1 MDYIIHQLSSEV
13 GHKMQIK
20 TSIAQ
25 SAVDALK
32 WEVNFTPKPGLVD
45 ALSNGSHDDMDLNLF
60 LKSADSLLS
69 GFQQTAE
76 ASFDRDIDISL
87 REDIGA
93 IGRQTEADM
102 FQATNGVNT
111 HKGAIWTMSLLISA
125 ASALQTNDIGQILL
139 SAQSLANLPDK
150 YVPQTAKK
158 THGMVT
164 KKKYALS
171 GARGEAQN
179 GFPNIRKVL
188 SYTNDADD
196 LWMRRLMLLY
206 SNVNDTNIVYRSNLK
221 VLQTLQ
227 KISREI
233 LESNTSVIE
242 NSKFV
247 ELEKFVSEY
256 HISPGGCADLFAA
269 SYFLDNLSNVGE
281 E

>member
-1 MDYIIHQLSSEV
+1 MDYTTHQLSSEV
-13 GHKMQIK
+13 GHRMQIK

-32 WEVNFTPKPGLVD
+32 WEVDFTPKPGLVD
-45 ALSNGSHDDMDLNLF
+45 ALSNGSHEDMDLNLF
-60 LKSADSLLS
+60 LKSADSLLA
-69 GFQQTAE
+69 GFQRTAE
-76 ASFDRDIDISL
+76 VSLDRKIDVSL

-102 FQATNGVNT
+102 FKATSGVNT

-125 ASALQTNDIGQILL
+125 ASALQTNNIELIL
-139 SAQSLANLPDK
+139 SAAQKLANIPDQ
-150 YVPQTAKK
+150 YIPQTAKK

-188 SYTNDADD
+188 NYNRDVDD
-196 LWMRRLMLLY
+196 LWLRRLMVLY
-206 SNVNDTNIVYRSNLK
+206 SSVDDTNIVYRSNLE
-221 VLQTLQ
+221 VL
-227 KISREI
+227 EI
-233 LESNTSVIE
+233 LQRISKEILDSSTPVIE
-242 NSKFV
+242 SSKFI

-269 SYFLDNLSNVGE
+269 SYFLEKIGE
-281 E
+281 K

>member
-1 MDYIIHQLSSEV
+1 MDYTIHQPSSEA

-20 TSIAQ
+20 TSVAQ

-45 ALSNGSHDDMDLNLF
+45 ALSNGSHNDMDLNLF
-60 LKSADSLLS
+60 LKSADSLLP
-69 GFQQTAE
+69 GFQQIAE
-76 ASFDRDIDISL
+76 VSFEREIDISL

-93 IGRQTEADM
+93 IGRQVEADM
-102 FQATNGVNT
+102 FEATNGVNT

-125 ASALQTNDIGQILL
+125 ASVLQTNDIEQILL

-150 YVPQTAKK
+150 YVPQVAKK
-158 THGMVT
+158 THGYET

-179 GFPNIRKVL
+179 GFPNIRKAL
-188 SYTNDADD
+188 SYMRDTDD

-221 VLQTLQ
+221 TLKTLQ
-227 KISREI
+227 NISKQI
-233 LESNTSVIE
+233 LDSNTPIIE

-256 HISPGGCADLFAA
+256 NISPGGCADLFAA
-269 SYFLDNLSNVGE
+269 SYFLDNLESKE
-281 E
+281 SH

>member
-1 MDYIIHQLSSEV
+1 
-13 GHKMQIK
+13 MQIK
-20 TSIAQ
+20 TSVAQ
-25 SAVDALK
+25 LAVDALK

-76 ASFDRDIDISL
+76 VSFDRDIDISL

-102 FQATNGVNT
+102 FQATDGVNT

-125 ASALQTNDIGQILL
+125 ASALQTNDIEQILL

-150 YVPQTAKK
+150 YVPQAAKK
-158 THGMVT
+158 THGMAT

-188 SYTNDADD
+188 SYANDADD

-233 LESNTSVIE
+233 FESITPVIE
-242 NSKFV
+242 NPKFV

-256 HISPGGCADLFAA
+256 NISPGGCADLFAA
-269 SYFLDNLSNVGE
+269 SYFLDNLKCSAV
-281 E
+281 